1 MPVFEAAHAEVD
13 GSGKLQQY
21 RAINMKKKKIDS
33 DGLEK
38 GAIDVKKWMKN
49 QPLVPNGPL

>member
-21 RAINMKKKKIDS
+21 GAINMKKNRFRGAWKRGDWCKKMN
-33 DGLEK
+33 EK
-38 GAIDVKKWMKN
+38 STVCS
-49 QPLVPNGPL
+49 

>member
-21 RAINMKKKKIDS
+21 GAINMKKKKKIDS

-38 GAIDVKKWMKN
+38 GAIDVKK
-49 QPLVPNGPL
+49 

>member
-21 RAINMKKKKIDS
+21 GAINMIKKIDS
-33 DGLEK
+33 EGLEK
-38 GAIDVKKWMKN
+38 GAIDVKK
-49 QPLVPNGPL
+49 

>member
-21 RAINMKKKKIDS
+21 GAINMKKIDS
-33 DGLEK
+33 EGLEK

-49 QPLVPNGPL
+49 QPFAPNGPL